1 MESFVE
7 TRPTKYVPGQRLR
20 ADTVNWIIDS
30 IGNTPVA
37 AKYTADDRQ
46 AIIRDT
52 RPEEPAP
59 EEPRP
64 ARPFDLSTSYENGS
78 PEIVVTNCEFHD
90 GGSLTKLADKTIE
103 DTDGLSS
110 IFLYKEKLSDDWQI
124 ATNVEVESADIQIML
139 YQISSYELSDSNG
152 VPVGTSGER
161 PRAVTVAMDYRDTM
175 NTVCG
180 CSGGGGGG
188 GDCSCDVSAYFT
200 SGDKLATWTNGAKT
214 VDIYSNVL
222 SNDIRDIRNRIGYT
236 PFFYDVSQQRIINN
250 FFYVNRTLHEIHS
263 SGYVVD

>member
-78 PEIVVTNCEFHD
+78 PKIVVTNCEFHD
-90 GGSLTKLADKTIE
+90 GCSFTKLADKTIE

-124 ATNVEVESADIQIML
+124 ATNVEVESADI
-139 YQISSYELSDSNG
+139 
-152 VPVGTSGER
+152 
-161 PRAVTVAMDYRDTM
+161 
-175 NTVCG
+175 
-180 CSGGGGGG
+180 
-188 GDCSCDVSAYFT
+188 
-200 SGDKLATWTNGAKT
+200 
-214 VDIYSNVL
+214 
-222 SNDIRDIRNRIGYT
+222 
-236 PFFYDVSQQRIINN
+236 
-250 FFYVNRTLHEIHS
+250 
-263 SGYVVD
+263 